1 MDRGLVILPFILI
14 KNQRGVGQM
23 KQVLDIL
30 KRTDAEDRIRVLRLE
45 IDYELLT
52 LHDAMIAEDI
62 VTINETKYR
71 LQQLSQE
78 LMRLEA

>member
-1 MDRGLVILPFILI
+1 
-14 KNQRGVGQM
+14 M

-62 VTINETKYR
+62 ETINETKYR